1 MLLVRLYR
9 WATVRPVHIH
19 RFVDFADVNQFLGLV
34 LFRRVRCP
42 SRYAYR
48 GFKMSFSNLNRL
60 SFKLP
65 GFVAAVIAVVA
76 LCLATLTYVGGRTAA
91 QSKAELQLDLLLN
104 SRAGQLQTWFES
116 IALKT
121 RTVSASPSVSSA
133 MGEFATIWRAL
144 PETAREDIRQDYTT
158 LSPYGAGER
167 QNLQRAEGQHPYHEL
182 HAQYH
187 SFLRYF
193 NETNSFYDVFLV
205 DPDGNIVY
213 SVFKESDFGQSVTR
227 GELATSGIGR
237 VFQRSLSETGDT
249 AHFSSFDTYGP
260 SNGAVAAF
268 ASSRISND
276 AGEMLGVLIVQINV
290 GEFAAILNNPQG
302 LAETEETFLV
312 DSEGHLVVDSRFDD
326 GPRAFDRIPISDH
339 IAAALAGQKVRS
351 ENASGVSNP
360 SVMAEAL
367 PISFDDTSY
376 ALVVE
381 EARSEVYA
389 ALNQQ
394 RNGIIVTSL
403 VLIAIMSALAWLYI
417 RTVTGSLNNLGRQMA
432 IISEGDFNLKV
443 AATKRNDE
451 IGDIGRTLVDF
462 QSKLELAAVQEKERQ
477 NDQVEQQRVL
487 EVLRNGLIGLA
498 EGDLSKSIDEQLGA
512 QYDSLRTDFNDAL
525 HKLSETITS
534 VIRAAGSIQQGANEI
549 SQASD
554 DLSNRTENQAATLE
568 QTAAALDQL
577 TASVKSAADGAKSVE
592 NIVTEAQ
599 GEAEQSGKI
608 VGDAIAAM
616 NEIEKSSEHISQIIG
631 VIDDIAFQTNLLA
644 LNAGVEAARAGEA
657 GKGFAVVASEV
668 RALAQRSS
676 EAAKEIKSLISG
688 SAKQVE
694 RGVDLVG
701 GAGTALGNI
710 VQRVNHISELI
721 RSIATGSAEQAIGLG
736 EINVGVNQLDQVTQ
750 QNAAMVE
757 EATAASHVLK
767 SDASRLQDLVGQFN
781 TSSATIAN
789 FNDYK
794 APPAFGDDVV
804 EFQHATTVEF
814 EPVPTPAVANSQTG
828 GQSNIAVAQGDWI
841 DF

>member
-1 MLLVRLYR
+1 
-9 WATVRPVHIH
+9 
-19 RFVDFADVNQFLGLV
+19 
-34 LFRRVRCP
+34 
-42 SRYAYR
+42 
-48 GFKMSFSNLNRL
+48 MSLSKLNRL

-65 GFVAAVIAVVA
+65 SIAAAMIVIVAF
-76 LCLATLTYVGGRTAA
+76 CLSELTYLKGRESAYG
-91 QSKAELQLDLLLN
+91 KADLQLQLLLG
-104 SRAGQLQTWFES
+104 SRADQLQVWFED

-121 RTVSASPSVSSA
+121 RTVSASPSVVSA
-133 MGEFATIWRAL
+133 MQEFSSIWRRL
-144 PETAREDIRQDYTT
+144 PEAAREDLRQDYTT
-158 LSPYGAGER
+158 RSPYGAGER
-167 QNLQRAEGQHPYHEL
+167 QNLDRAEGEHPYHEL
-182 HAQYH
+182 HARH
-187 SFLRYF
+187 HDFLRYF
-193 NETNSFYDVFLV
+193 SDTNGYYDVFLA
-205 DPDGNIVY
+205 DTDGNIVY
-213 SVFKESDFGQSVTR
+213 SVFKENDFGQSVTR
-227 GELATSGIGR
+227 GELADTGIGE
-237 VFQRSLSETGDT
+237 VFQRSLHESGDK
-249 AHFSSFDTYGP
+249 AHYSPFDTYSP

-268 ASSRISND
+268 VASQIVD
-276 AGEMLGVLIVQINV
+276 ETGELQGILIVQINV
-290 GEFAAILNNPQG
+290 ADFAGILNNPLG
-302 LAETEETFLV
+302 LTETAETYIV
-312 DSEGHLVVDSRFDD
+312 DSKGHLVVDSRFEN
-326 GPRAFDRIPISDH
+326 GPRAFDFIPVTDH
-339 IAAALAGQKVRS
+339 VAAALRGEAVEVDDALGLS
-351 ENASGVSNP
+351 DP
-360 SVMAEAL
+360 SVMVKTR
-367 PISFDDTSY
+367 PIVFDGDVY

-381 EARSEVYA
+381 EARSEVFHY
-389 ALNQQ
+389 LYQQ
-394 RNGIIVTSL
+394 RKLIIITSL
-403 VLIAIMSALAWLYI
+403 ALIFLASFLVWLYT
-417 RTVTGSLNNLGRQMA
+417 RKVTGSLQKLGHQMSV
-432 IISEGDFNLKV
+432 ISDGDYTLEV
-443 AATKRNDE
+443 AAIKRRDE
-451 IGDIGRTLVDF
+451 IGDIGHSLVDF
-462 QSKLELAAVQEKERQ
+462 QSKLGLAATQEKERQ
-477 NDQVEQQRVL
+477 NDQVQQQRIL
-487 EVLRNGLIGLA
+487 EVLRNGLVRLA
-498 EGDLSKSIDEQLGA
+498 GGDLSKTIDEQLGA

-534 VIRAAGSIQQGANEI
+534 VIQAAGSIQHGANEI

-568 QTAAALDQL
+568 QTAAALDEL

-592 NIVTEAQ
+592 NIVIEAQ
-599 GEAEQSGKI
+599 EEAEQSGKI

-676 EAAKEIKSLISG
+676 EAAKEIKALISG

-794 APPAFGDDVV
+794 ATPATNDDDVV
-804 EFQHATTVEF
+804 EFQPATTVQF
-814 EPVPTPAVANSQTG
+814 DPVPTPAVANSQTG